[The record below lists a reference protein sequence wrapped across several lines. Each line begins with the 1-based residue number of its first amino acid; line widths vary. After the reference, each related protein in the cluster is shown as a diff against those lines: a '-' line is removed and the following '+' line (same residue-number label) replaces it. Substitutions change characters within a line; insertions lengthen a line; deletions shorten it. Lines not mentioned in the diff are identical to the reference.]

1 MRKPFQKSL
10 GRVPSQLLGQNC
22 HWGGNFSVTGQGL
35 ISSHS
40 LGLRRT
46 KTSQSTRPFGGRK
59 NWKEMWG
66 FCQEGR
72 SVSYIPS
79 PKSLCDSRLSQSRLL
94 LMQVLLFRTHTI
106 NLYARDCAGPS
117 SHLESKSYS
126 QDLDQEPTIQWRYF
140 LHNELPLCVQSK
152 PVNPYHALLIG
163 LYHLRAV
170 PLFRWVVN
178 SLRSGTM
185 SKLSYS
191 IWIFHVF
198 MVANHKDGA

>member
-106 NLYARDCAGPS
+106 NLYARDCAGSP
-117 SHLESKSYS
+117 SHLNQNPILKIQIKNQQFSGDTSYIMNY
-126 QDLDQEPTIQWRYF
+126 LYVF
-140 LHNELPLCVQSK
+140 KVNQSI
-152 PVNPYHALLIG
+152 HTM
-163 LYHLRAV
+163 LY
-170 PLFRWVVN
+170 
-178 SLRSGTM
+178 
-185 SKLSYS
+185 
-191 IWIFHVF
+191 
-198 MVANHKDGA
+198 